1 MVSQPGTWSGRFGKS
16 QECLVVLPKGK
27 REQHQ
32 GLLVFF
38 TTAVIKNVRRHPRQ
52 NTFVVL
58 AQKSDPN

>member
-1 MVSQPGTWSGRFGKS
+1 
-16 QECLVVLPKGK
+16 
-27 REQHQ
+27 
-32 GLLVFF
+32 LVFF